1 MPVDKQLFV
10 SFKDEEDKTRRHFIF
25 DLLPMVLTRG
35 QPLRRSPSPSSITI
49 FEVPAGAEVFVVWR
63 DRGRRSIPVRRGR
76 VRVVVP
82 SSSLGPVGAEE
93 ALLHSVDGFGGWIE
107 RSALA
112 LPPPGAAAGAAAAAA
127 AASGARGAPPA
138 TAAAAAA
145 ALGLRQLPFET
156 PAQNKQRR
164 KDLWVGSPSTHL
176 ELSYSSSSNRHL
188 INKQAWATT
197 YRPGASTGAVPAPP
211 QEQPLL
217 DLVLEGAAD
226 GGTGGGGGG
235 GGGRRAVAAAAA
247 PSASSFDARAYDG
260 DWSQASGGGSRTSN
274 SPAGAGSERYA
285 ATTRRGGDRSGT
297 GIDSSVLGL
306 TSSVNELV
314 MRGGASPGGGG
325 GGRGMHFKN
334 GRRRSMLN
342 AQQQSGAAS
351 PEGGIAHAHG
361 ETKRHTFTNRED
373 LVVHLQAQERSLEIE
388 RRVGSGLREHRE
400 AIALASKDRHEA
412 SEAIAATLEAE
423 QKRKGG
429 GTSRKPWRKR
439 AFKENARLYADT
451 RPQTGAGLYKT
462 ILNYHTWGGSDIGR
476 LYPTWWDDKYD
487 FPKDFF

>member
-1 MPVDKQLFV
+1 V
-10 SFKDEEDKTRRHFIF
+10 
-25 DLLPMVLTRG
+25 
-35 QPLRRSPSPSSITI
+35 
-49 FEVPAGAEVFVVWR
+49 AA
-63 DRGRRSIPVRRGR
+63 
-76 VRVVVP
+76 
-82 SSSLGPVGAEE
+82 
-93 ALLHSVDGFGGWIE
+93 
-107 RSALA
+107 
-112 LPPPGAAAGAAAAAA
+112 AAAGARSAPPAAAAAA
-127 AASGARGAPPA
+127 AAA
-138 TAAAAAA
+138 TTTT
-145 ALGLRQLPFET
+145 ALGLQLQQLPFEN

-164 KDLWVGSPSTHL
+164 KDLWVGSPSTRL

-217 DLVLEGAAD
+217 DLVLEGTAD
-226 GGTGGGGGG
+226 GGTGGAGGGG
-235 GGGRRAVAAAAA
+235 SGRRAMAAAAA

-260 DWSQASGGGSRTSN
+260 DWSQASGGGSPGARAGGRRRTGNSPN
-274 SPAGAGSERYA
+274 SPARSSFGASGAGSERYA

-297 GIDSSVLGL
+297 GVDSSVLGL

-325 GGRGMHFKN
+325 GGRGMCFKN

-351 PEGGIAHAHG
+351 PEGGIAQAPG

-400 AIALASKDRHEA
+400 AIALAAKDRHEA

-429 GTSRKPWRKR
+429 GASRKPWRKR